1 MPFMDSDPAE
11 LAEGQLP
18 ECLTLWRCIGCG
30 AMGNAEQCT
39 GACAYQKLYVVSAE
53 EHAEL
58 LENFAAIKRQEQ
70 CLEAVVQ
77 DIAAL
82 TEERSHPES
91 AYRDL
96 QTSAR
101 TLFRSLDHEAL
112 SSQNLS
118 VPDDERA
125 IVWSCATCGQV
136 EAPQPCLGICIRR
149 NGDFLRASDHDELAA
164 RAEVAQV
171 RARELAALVRQF
183 VWVAPHAGQWDAA
196 RRAFQEKAIKLLIP
210 APPARDGAT
219 DISPAV
225 T

>member
-1 MPFMDSDPAE
+1 MDSDPAE
-11 LAEGQLP
+11 LADGQLP
-18 ECLTLWRCIGCG
+18 ECLTLWRCVGCG

-58 LENFAAIKRQEQ
+58 LENFATIKRQAQ
-70 CLEAVVQ
+70 CLEAVVR

-82 TEERSHPES
+82 AEERIHPES

-101 TLFRSLDHEAL
+101 TLFRSLDHEAI
-112 SSQNLS
+112 SSQIMR

-125 IVWSCATCGQV
+125 IVWSCTTCGQV

-164 RAEVAQV
+164 RVEVTRV